1 MLFNLSLLILLDVN
15 ALDESL
21 FPANLIETY
30 RNTLQRVPTIRR
42 MIHRMSE
49 EKALDYKNTLNLP
62 HTDLPMK
69 ANLNQ
74 KEPEILEI
82 WERINLYR
90 QIRKES
96 KGKDKFI
103 LHDGPPYANGHIHIG
118 HCLNKILKDVIVKSK
133 TMSGLDSYYV
143 PGWDCHGLPIEYQV
157 TKDLGAKKETVS
169 KSEIRKM
176 CRLYA
181 EQFIGIQRE
190 EFKRIGVFGDW
201 EHSYLTMSF
210 GYEAT
215 IARELGKFMRNGGLY
230 RGKKPVYWCYYDQ
243 TALAEAEV
251 EYENK
256 TSPSV
261 YLKFRL
267 LSEGLPGVPTE
278 SLFGKEV
285 FALIWTTTPWT
296 LPANLALA
304 FHPDYV
310 YVAAERN
317 DEVYILAEA
326 LLESGLGEEAEVI
339 ARFPGE
345 IMEGL
350 RFKHPFYERESVATL
365 GDFVTLETGTGIVHI
380 APGHGQ
386 EDYEI
391 GKKYNLDIY
400 APVDAGGR
408 FTRDVEFFRG
418 MFVYDANK
426 NIIEKLKEV
435 GNLLREEKITHSY
448 PHCWRCKNPIIF
460 RATPQWFI
468 SMEKN
473 DLRKRAL
480 REIEERVRW
489 IPKWGRDR
497 IYNMIE
503 NRPDWCVSRQRA
515 WGVPIIVFYCN
526 SCNHMI
532 MDANVVDYVSQ
543 IFEEHGADAWF
554 TLDADQLLPSDTKCP
569 ACEGTDFTKE
579 TDILDVWFDSGVS
592 FAAVLERDSE
602 LSMPADMYLEGSDQ
616 HRGWF
621 HSSLLASV
629 GTRGAAPYRSVL
641 THGFV
646 VDKEGEKMSKS
657 KGNVTIP
664 AEIIRKYGAEI
675 LRLWVVAEDYRGDIR
690 ISTEILDRLTESYR
704 KIRNTFRYLL
714 GNLYDFDPVRDAI
727 GYERL
732 EEIDRWVLHR
742 LGVLSQEILKGY
754 ENYEFHIIYHDIQ
767 RFCIVDL
774 SAIYL
779 DTQKDVLYTFPPR
792 SEKRRSA
799 QTVIYIVLNW
809 LTRLSAPVLSFT
821 ADEVWQYIPGE
832 KMESIHLTMFPK
844 PEFIDDKLEEK
855 WSKLLLIRDE
865 VLKALERA
873 RKEKFIGSSLEAGIG
888 IYAEGEVKNFIMENL
903 ELLKILAIASH
914 IEIINE
920 HPKGDNVFQSADIAG
935 LVVKVQKAPGEKC
948 ERCWTYWTTV
958 GSNPDY
964 PTLCDRCVGH
974 LSEIGIS
981 FSS

>member
-1 MLFNLSLLILLDVN
+1 MENLEYTTHN
-15 ALDESL
+15 
-21 FPANLIETY
+21 
-30 RNTLQRVPTIRR
+30 RR
-42 MIHRMSE
+42 RSRRFMAE
-49 EKALDYKNTLNLP
+49 QKKLDYKNTLNLP
-62 HTDLPMK
+62 RTDFPMK

-74 KEPEILEI
+74 KEPEILDR
-82 WERINLYR
+82 WEKIRLYEK
-90 QIRKES
+90 IRAES
-96 KGKDKFI
+96 QGRPKFI

-157 TKDLGAKKETVS
+157 TKDLGAKKETTS
-169 KSEIRKM
+169 KLEIRKA

-181 EQFIGIQRE
+181 EKFVGIQRE

-201 EHSYLTMSF
+201 ERPYLTMSF

-251 EYENK
+251 EYENDA
-256 TSPSV
+256 SPSIYV
-261 YLKFRL
+261 KFPL
-267 LSEGLPGVPTE
+267 LSNELGDIPNKP
-278 SLFGKEV
+278 LFGKEV

-304 FHPDYV
+304 FHPDYT
-310 YVAAERN
+310 YVTAEFKG
-317 DEVYILAEA
+317 EIYILAEA
-326 LLESGLGEEAEVI
+326 LVEGVLGKEAKVI
-339 ARFPGE
+339 ERFKGRT
-345 IMEGL
+345 IEGL
-350 RFKHPFYERESVATL
+350 RFKHPFYERESIATL
-365 GDFVTLETGTGIVHI
+365 GDFVTLDSGTGIVHI

-391 GKKYNLDIY
+391 GMAYNLDIY
-400 APVDAGGR
+400 APVDDKGR
-408 FTRDVEFFRG
+408 FTKDVEFFGG

-426 NIIEKLKEV
+426 RIIEKLKEL
-435 GNLLREEKITHSY
+435 GNLFKEEKITHSY

-473 DLRKRAL
+473 HLRTNVLEA
-480 REIEERVRW
+480 IDRVKW
-489 IPKWGRDR
+489 IPDWGKER
-497 IYNMIE
+497 IRNMIE

-515 WGVPIIVFYCN
+515 WGVPIVVFYCN
-526 SCNHMI
+526 TCDWML
-532 MDANVVDYVSQ
+532 MDADIVDYVSQ
-543 IFEEHGADAWF
+543 IFEKYGADAWF
-554 TLDADQLLPSDTKCP
+554 TLDTKELLPDMTRCP
-569 ACEGTDFTKE
+569 NCGCEDWRLE

-592 FAAVLERDSE
+592 FAAVLERNPG

-621 HSSLLASV
+621 HSSILVSV
-629 GTRGAAPYRSVL
+629 GTRGIAPYKSVL

-657 KGNVTIP
+657 KGNVTVP
-664 AEIIRKYGAEI
+664 AEIIKKYGAEI

-690 ISTEILDRLTESYR
+690 ISSEILDRLTESYR

-714 GNLYDFDPVRDAI
+714 GNLYDFDPSGDAL
-727 GYERL
+727 GYEEL
-732 EEIDRWVLHR
+732 EEIDKWILHR
-742 LGVLSQEILKGY
+742 LGVLSQEVLKGY
-754 ENYEFHIIYHDIQ
+754 ESYEFHTIYHNIQ

-779 DTQKDVLYTFPPR
+779 DIQKDVLYTFPPNSR
-792 SEKRRSA
+792 KRRSA
-799 QTVIYIVLNW
+799 QTAIYIILNW

-832 KMESIHLTMFPK
+832 KMESVHLMPFPK
-844 PEFIDDKLEEK
+844 PEFIDSSLEER
-855 WSKLLLIRDE
+855 WRRLLLIRDE
-865 VLKALERA
+865 ILKALERA
-873 RKEKFIGSSLEAGIG
+873 RKNKFIGSSLEAGIG
-888 IYAEGEVKNFIMENL
+888 IYAQGEIKDFIEKNL
-903 ELLKILAIASH
+903 ELLKVAAIVSH

-920 HPKGDNVFQSADIAG
+920 SPQGDNVFESADIVG
-935 LVVKVQKAPGEKC
+935 LIIKVQKAPGEKC
-948 ERCWTYWTTV
+948 ERCWTYRTTV
-958 GSNPDY
+958 GIDPNY
-964 PTLCDRCVGH
+964 PTLCDRCVRH
-974 LSEIGIS
+974 LMAES
-981 FSS
+981 

>member
-1 MLFNLSLLILLDVN
+1 M
-15 ALDESL
+15 A
-21 FPANLIETY
+21 
-30 RNTLQRVPTIRR
+30 
-42 MIHRMSE
+42 E
-49 EKALDYKNTLNLP
+49 EKTLDYKNTLNLP
-62 HTDLPMK
+62 HTDFPMK

-74 KEPEILEI
+74 KEPEILER
-82 WERINLYR
+82 WEEINLFEK
-90 QIRKES
+90 IRTES
-96 KGKDKFI
+96 YGRLKFI

-133 TMSGLDSYYV
+133 TMAGLDSYYV

-157 TKDLGAKKETVS
+157 TRDLGAKKETVS
-169 KSEIRKM
+169 KLDIRKA

-181 EQFIGIQRE
+181 EKFVGIQRE

-201 EHSYLTMSF
+201 EHPYLTMSF

-215 IARELGKFMRNGGLY
+215 IARELGNFMRNGGLY

-251 EYENK
+251 EYEDK

-261 YLKFRL
+261 YVKFPL
-267 LSEGLPGVPTE
+267 LETQNFM
-278 SLFGKEV
+278 SLHGKNV

-304 FHPDYV
+304 FHPDYT
-310 YVAAERN
+310 YVAAEKGG
-317 DEVYILAEA
+317 EVYILAEA
-326 LLESGLGEEAEVI
+326 LLENVIGKEARIIE
-339 ARFPGE
+339 RLKGK

-365 GDFVTLETGTGIVHI
+365 GDFVTLDTGTGIVHI

-391 GKKYNLDIY
+391 GKRYNLDIY
-400 APVDAGGR
+400 APVDARGR
-408 FTRDVEFFRG
+408 FTKDVGFFSG

-426 NIIEKLKEV
+426 NIIEKLKEI
-435 GNLLREEKITHSY
+435 GNLFKEEKITHSY

-473 DLRKRAL
+473 HLRANAL
-480 REIEERVRW
+480 EAIDHVQW
-489 IPKWGRDR
+489 IPDWGRDR
-497 IYNMIE
+497 IFNMVE

-515 WGVPIIVFYCN
+515 WGVPIVVFYCN
-526 SCNHMI
+526 TCEEII
-532 MDANVVDYVSQ
+532 MNPEIVNYVSE
-543 IFEEHGADAWF
+543 IFENRGADAWF
-554 TLDADQLLPSDTKCP
+554 TLDSNQLLPPMTKCP
-569 ACEGTDFTKE
+569 RCGGQDFRKE

-592 FAAVLERDSE
+592 FAAVLERDSG

-629 GTRGAAPYRSVL
+629 GTRGFAPYKSVL

-657 KGNVTIP
+657 KGNVTVP
-664 AEIIRKYGAEI
+664 AEIIKKYGAEI

-690 ISTEILDRLTESYR
+690 ISSEILDRLTESYR

-714 GNLYDFDPVRDAI
+714 GNLYDFDPAMDAV
-727 GYERL
+727 GYEGL
-732 EEIDRWVLHR
+732 EEIDKWILHR
-742 LGVLSQEILKGY
+742 LGVLSQEILNGY
-754 ENYEFHIIYHDIQ
+754 ENYEFHTIYHGIQ

-779 DTQKDVLYTFPPR
+779 DIQKDVLYTFPPR
-792 SEKRRSA
+792 SQKRRSA
-799 QTVIYIVLNW
+799 QTAVYIVLNW

-832 KMESIHLTMFPK
+832 KKESIHLTTFPE
-844 PEFIDDKLEEK
+844 PEFIDNEIEGK
-855 WSKLLLIRDE
+855 WSRLLLIRDE
-865 VLKALERA
+865 ILKALERA

-888 IYAEGEVKNFIMENL
+888 IYAEGEIKSFIEENL
-903 ELLKILAIASH
+903 ELIKMATIVSH
-914 IEIINE
+914 VEIVNE
-920 HPKGDNVFQSADIAG
+920 PPKGDNVFESADIAG

-948 ERCWTYWTTV
+948 ERCWTYRTTV
-958 GSNPDY
+958 GIDTNY

-974 LSEIGIS
+974 LMEMRG
-981 FSS
+981 

>member
-1 MLFNLSLLILLDVN
+1 MV
-15 ALDESL
+15 
-21 FPANLIETY
+21 
-30 RNTLQRVPTIRR
+30 
-42 MIHRMSE
+42 E
-49 EKALDYKNTLNLP
+49 EKRLDYKNTLNLP
-62 HTDLPMK
+62 HTDFPMK

-74 KEPEILEI
+74 KEPEILER
-82 WERINLYR
+82 WE
-90 QIRKES
+90 QIRLFEKIRTES
-96 KGKDKFI
+96 YGKPKFI

-133 TMSGLDSYYV
+133 TMTGLDSYYV

-157 TKDLGAKKETVS
+157 TKDLGAKKETIS
-169 KSEIRKM
+169 KFEIRKA

-181 EQFIGIQRE
+181 EKFVEIQRE

-201 EHSYLTMSF
+201 EHPYLTMSF

-251 EYENK
+251 EYEDK

-261 YLKFRL
+261 YVKFPL
-267 LSEGLPGVPTE
+267 ASKELFDKFP
-278 SLFGKEV
+278 SLAGKDV

-304 FHPDYV
+304 FHPDYL
-310 YVAAERN
+310 YVAAEKEG
-317 DEVYILAEA
+317 EVFILAET
-326 LLESGLGEEAEVI
+326 LLENVLGKEAKVI
-339 ARFPGE
+339 QKFPGK
-345 IMEGL
+345 ITEGL

-365 GDFVTLETGTGIVHI
+365 GDFVTLDTGTGIVHI

-400 APVDAGGR
+400 APVDARGK
-408 FTRDVEFFRG
+408 FTKDVEFFGG
-418 MFVYDANK
+418 MFIYDANK
-426 NIIEKLKEV
+426 NIIEKLKEA

-468 SMEKN
+468 SMERN

-480 REIEERVRW
+480 REINERVRW
-489 IPKWGRDR
+489 IPDWGRDR
-497 IYNMIE
+497 IFNMIE

-526 SCNHMI
+526 TCEEII
-532 MDANVVDYVSQ
+532 MNSEIVDYVSE
-543 IFEEHGADAWF
+543 IFENQGADAWF
-554 TLDADQLLPSDTKCP
+554 TLDSNQLLPAMTKCP
-569 ACEGTDFTKE
+569 KCGGQGFRKE

-592 FAAVLERDSE
+592 FAAVLERDSG

-629 GTRGAAPYRSVL
+629 GTRGVAPYRSVL

-657 KGNVTIP
+657 KGNVTVP
-664 AEIIRKYGAEI
+664 ADIIKKYGAEI

-690 ISTEILDRLTESYR
+690 ISSEILDRLTESYR

-714 GNLYDFDPVRDAI
+714 GNLYDFDAARDAVEHE
-727 GYERL
+727 GL
-732 EEIDRWVLHR
+732 EEIDKWILHR

-754 ENYEFHIIYHDIQ
+754 ENYEFHTIYHDIQ

-779 DTQKDVLYTFPPR
+779 DIQKDVLYTFPPR
-792 SEKRRSA
+792 SQKRRSA
-799 QTVIYIVLNW
+799 QTAVYIILNW

-832 KMESIHLTMFPK
+832 KMESIHLTTFPK
-844 PEFIDDKLEEK
+844 PEFINNKLEEK
-855 WSKLLLIRDE
+855 WSKVLLIRDE
-865 VLKALERA
+865 ILKALERA
-873 RKEKFIGSSLEAGIG
+873 RKDKFIGSSLEAGIRV
-888 IYAEGEVKNFIMENL
+888 YAEGEIRSFIEKNL
-903 ELLKILAIASH
+903 ELFKMATIVSH
-914 IEIINE
+914 IEIVNE
-920 HPKGDNVFQSADIAG
+920 SPKGNNVFESTDIPR
-935 LVVKVQKAPGEKC
+935 LVVRVQKAPGEKC
-948 ERCWTYWTTV
+948 ERCWTYRTTI
-958 GSNPDY
+958 GIDPDY
-964 PTLCDRCVGH
+964 PTLCDRCVEH
-974 LSEIGIS
+974 LSEMGA
-981 FSS
+981 

>member
-1 MLFNLSLLILLDVN
+1 M
-15 ALDESL
+15 A
-21 FPANLIETY
+21 
-30 RNTLQRVPTIRR
+30 
-42 MIHRMSE
+42 E
-49 EKALDYKNTLNLP
+49 EKTLDYKNTLNLP
-62 HTDLPMK
+62 HTDFPMK

-74 KEPEILEI
+74 KEPEILER
-82 WERINLYR
+82 WEEINLFEK
-90 QIRKES
+90 IRTES
-96 KGKDKFI
+96 YGRPKFI
-103 LHDGPPYANGHIHIG
+103 LHDGPPYANGHIHMG

-133 TMSGLDSYYV
+133 TMAGLDSYYV

-157 TKDLGAKKETVS
+157 TRDLGAKKETVS
-169 KSEIRKM
+169 KLDIRKA

-181 EQFIGIQRE
+181 EKFVGIQRE

-201 EHSYLTMSF
+201 EHPYLTMSF

-215 IARELGKFMRNGGLY
+215 IARELGNFMRNGGLY

-251 EYENK
+251 EYEDK

-261 YLKFRL
+261 YVKFPL
-267 LSEGLPGVPTE
+267 LETQKLSLPEKG
-278 SLFGKEV
+278 V

-310 YVAAERN
+310 YVAAEKGG
-317 DEVYILAEA
+317 EVYILAEA
-326 LLESGLGEEAEVI
+326 LLENVIGKEARIIE
-339 ARFPGE
+339 RLKGK

-365 GDFVTLETGTGIVHI
+365 GDFVTLDTGTGIVHI

-391 GKKYNLDIY
+391 GKRYNLDIY
-400 APVDAGGR
+400 APVDARGR
-408 FTRDVEFFRG
+408 FTKEVGFFSG

-426 NIIEKLKEV
+426 NIIEKLKES

-468 SMEKN
+468 SMERN

-480 REIEERVRW
+480 REIDERVRW
-489 IPKWGRDR
+489 IPDWGRDR
-497 IYNMIE
+497 IFNMVE

-515 WGVPIIVFYCN
+515 WGVPIVVFYCN
-526 SCNHMI
+526 VCEEII
-532 MDANVVDYVSQ
+532 MNPEIVNYVSE
-543 IFEEHGADAWF
+543 IFENRGADAWF
-554 TLDADQLLPSDTKCP
+554 TLDSNQLLPPMTKCP
-569 ACEGTDFTKE
+569 RCGGQDFRKE

-592 FAAVLERDSE
+592 FAAVLERDSG

-629 GTRGAAPYRSVL
+629 GTRGFAPYKSVL

-657 KGNVTIP
+657 RGNVTVP
-664 AEIIRKYGAEI
+664 ADIIKKYGAEI

-714 GNLYDFDPVRDAI
+714 GNLYDFDPAMDAV
-727 GYERL
+727 GYEGL
-732 EEIDRWVLHR
+732 EEIDKWILHR
-742 LGVLSQEILKGY
+742 LGVLSQEILNGY
-754 ENYEFHIIYHDIQ
+754 ENYEFHTIYHGIQ

-779 DTQKDVLYTFPPR
+779 DIQKDVLYTFPPR
-792 SEKRRSA
+792 SQKRRSA
-799 QTVIYIVLNW
+799 QTAVYIVLNW

-832 KMESIHLTMFPK
+832 KKESIHLTTFPE
-844 PEFIDDKLEEK
+844 PEFIDNEIEGK
-855 WSKLLLIRDE
+855 WSRLLLIRDE
-865 VLKALERA
+865 ILKALERA

-888 IYAEGEVKNFIMENL
+888 IYVEGEIKSFIEKNL
-903 ELLKILAIASH
+903 ELIKMATIVSH
-914 IEIINE
+914 VEIVNE
-920 HPKGDNVFQSADIAG
+920 TPKGDNVFESADIAG

-948 ERCWTYWTTV
+948 ERCWTYRTTV
-958 GSNPDY
+958 GIDTNY

-974 LSEIGIS
+974 LREMME
-981 FSS
+981 

>member
-1 MLFNLSLLILLDVN
+1 MV
-15 ALDESL
+15 
-21 FPANLIETY
+21 
-30 RNTLQRVPTIRR
+30 
-42 MIHRMSE
+42 E
-49 EKALDYKNTLNLP
+49 EKRLDYKNTLNLP
-62 HTDLPMK
+62 HTDFPMK

-74 KEPEILEI
+74 KEPEILER
-82 WERINLYR
+82 WE
-90 QIRKES
+90 QIRLFEKIRTES
-96 KGKDKFI
+96 YGKPKFI

-133 TMSGLDSYYV
+133 TMTGLDSYYV

-157 TKDLGAKKETVS
+157 TKDLGAKKETIS
-169 KSEIRKM
+169 KFEIRKA

-181 EQFIGIQRE
+181 EKFVEIQRE

-201 EHSYLTMSF
+201 EHPYLTMSF

-251 EYENK
+251 EYEDK

-261 YLKFRL
+261 YVKFPL
-267 LSEGLPGVPTE
+267 ASKELFDKFP
-278 SLFGKEV
+278 SLAGKDV

-304 FHPDYV
+304 FHPDYL
-310 YVAAERN
+310 YVAAEKEG
-317 DEVYILAEA
+317 EVFILAET
-326 LLESGLGEEAEVI
+326 LLENVLGKEAKVI
-339 ARFPGE
+339 QKFPGK
-345 IMEGL
+345 ITEGL

-365 GDFVTLETGTGIVHI
+365 GDFVTLDTGTGIVHI

-400 APVDAGGR
+400 APVDARGK
-408 FTRDVEFFRG
+408 FTKDVEFFGG
-418 MFVYDANK
+418 MFIYDANK
-426 NIIEKLKEV
+426 NIIEKLKEA

-468 SMEKN
+468 SMERN

-480 REIEERVRW
+480 REINERVRW
-489 IPKWGRDR
+489 IPDWGRDR
-497 IYNMIE
+497 IFNMIE

-526 SCNHMI
+526 TCEEII
-532 MDANVVDYVSQ
+532 MNSEIVDYVSE
-543 IFEEHGADAWF
+543 IFENQGADAWF
-554 TLDADQLLPSDTKCP
+554 TLDSNQLLPAMTKCP
-569 ACEGTDFTKE
+569 KCGGQGFRKE

-592 FAAVLERDSE
+592 FAAVLERDSG

-629 GTRGAAPYRSVL
+629 GTREVAPYRSVL

-657 KGNVTIP
+657 KGNVTVP
-664 AEIIRKYGAEI
+664 ADIIKKYGAEI

-690 ISTEILDRLTESYR
+690 ISSEILDRLTESYR

-714 GNLYDFDPVRDAI
+714 GNLYDFDAARDAVEHE
-727 GYERL
+727 GL
-732 EEIDRWVLHR
+732 EEIDKWILHR

-754 ENYEFHIIYHDIQ
+754 ENYEFHTIYHDIQ

-779 DTQKDVLYTFPPR
+779 DIQKDVLYTFPPR
-792 SEKRRSA
+792 SQKRRSA
-799 QTVIYIVLNW
+799 QTAVYIILNW

-832 KMESIHLTMFPK
+832 KMESIHLTTFPK
-844 PEFIDDKLEEK
+844 PEFINNKLEEK
-855 WSKLLLIRDE
+855 WSKVLLIRDE
-865 VLKALERA
+865 ILKALERA
-873 RKEKFIGSSLEAGIG
+873 RKDKFIGSSLEAGIRV
-888 IYAEGEVKNFIMENL
+888 YAEGEIRSFIEKNL
-903 ELLKILAIASH
+903 ELLKMATIVSH
-914 IEIINE
+914 IETVNE
-920 HPKGDNVFQSADIAG
+920 SPKGNNVFESTDIPR
-935 LVVKVQKAPGEKC
+935 LVVRVQKAPGEKC
-948 ERCWTYWTTV
+948 ERCWTYRTTI
-958 GSNPDY
+958 GIDPDY
-964 PTLCDRCVGH
+964 PTLCDRCVEH
-974 LSEIGIS
+974 LSEMGA
-981 FSS
+981 